1 MREQWHDGNHFSLLP
16 RAERFVPA
24 LLNAIDQAEASI
36 LIELYIVEDGEM
48 AERFFTALES
58 AVARGV
64 DVRLLIDACGSWSLS
79 GESKQRLADA
89 GVSLREFNV
98 LSLRHLG
105 RFISRDHRK
114 LIVIDGHTA
123 FTGGFG
129 ISDQFLRSWFEVA
142 VRITGPCVDDWIR
155 LFNRAWR
162 SRKAQDFVTGA
173 RKTNS
178 VPVITPHSMRC
189 EGSMVGR
196 LVWGQ
201 GYRYQAIRRS
211 LQHQVGTARERIW
224 ICTPYFVP
232 TRTLRRQL
240 RRAARRGVDVR
251 LLLAARDH
259 DHPSVRYAGQRFFTR
274 LLRAGVRIFEFQ
286 PRFIHAK
293 FSLCDGWSTIGS
305 CNFDHWS
312 LQWNLEAN
320 QEIDDDDFATELGT
334 LFEHCFEQCH
344 EISAARWASRS
355 RRQRLREWGYGV
367 MDALITRLR

>member
-1 MREQWHDGNHFSLLP
+1 MREQWRDGNHFALLP
-16 RAERFVPA
+16 TAECFVPA
-24 LLNAIDQAEASI
+24 LLEAIDHAHISI
-36 LIELYIVEDGEM
+36 LIELYLVEDGEM
-48 AERFFTALES
+48 GERFFAALIR

-79 GESKQRLADA
+79 DESKQRLVRA

-98 LSLRHLG
+98 LSLRHVG

-114 LIVIDGHTA
+114 LVVIDGHTA

-129 ISDQFLRSWFEVA
+129 VNDQFLSSWFEVA
-142 VRITGPCVDDWIR
+142 VRITGPCVEDWIQ
-155 LFNRAWR
+155 LFNRVWR
-162 SRKAQDFVTGA
+162 SRRTRDFATGA
-173 RKTNS
+173 RRRSSAAATS
-178 VPVITPHSMRC
+178 ETAHG

-196 LVWGQ
+196 VVWGQ

-211 LQHQVGTARERIW
+211 LQHQVGSARERIW

-274 LLRAGVRIFEFQ
+274 LLRSGVRIFEFQ

-293 FSLCDGWSTIGS
+293 FSLCDGWATIGS

-320 QEIDDDDFATELGT
+320 QEIDDPDFATELGG
-334 LFEHCFEQCH
+334 LFEHCFDQCH
-344 EISAARWASRS
+344 EISAAHWASRS
-355 RRQRLREWGYGV
+355 RGQRLREWGYGV

>member
-16 RAERFVPA
+16 TADRFVPA
-24 LLNAIDQAEASI
+24 LLEAIDHARASV

-48 AERFFTALES
+48 GEQFFEALIQAAS
-58 AVARGV
+58 RGV
-64 DVRLLIDACGSWSLS
+64 DVRLLIDACGSWSLAD
-79 GESKQRLADA
+79 ESKQRLVDA
-89 GVSLREFNV
+89 NISLREFNV
-98 LSLRHLG
+98 LSLIHLG

-129 ISDQFLRSWFEVA
+129 VNDQFLRSWFEVA
-142 VRITGPCVDDWIR
+142 IRITGPCVDDWIE
-155 LFNRAWR
+155 LFNRVWR
-162 SRKAQDFVTGA
+162 SRKTQDFVTGA
-173 RKTNS
+173 RHRDRMPT
-178 VPVITPHSMRC
+178 IAPHPIRC
-189 EGSMVGR
+189 EGHMVGR
-196 LVWGQ
+196 VVWGQ
-201 GYRYQAIRRS
+201 GYHYQAIRRS
-211 LQHQVGTARERIW
+211 LQHQVGSAHERIW

-274 LLRAGVRIFEFQ
+274 LLRSGVRIFEFQ

-293 FSLCDGWSTIGS
+293 FSLCDGWATIGS

-320 QEIDDDDFATELGT
+320 QEIDDPEFAAELGE
-334 LFEHCFEQCH
+334 LFEHCFTQCN
-344 EISAARWASRS
+344 EISADRWSSRS